1 VSAPPVRRPPPG
13 PTADTSP
20 TADHSPGADNRA
32 SVATAAA
39 EPTGPPGPGPD
50 HTGRPG
56 AVLAVRLAATG
67 VLAVLL
73 AVAVTVSLAV
83 GDRPIDP
90 GVLVDALTD
99 PIDGNVDHLVVWAS
113 RIPRTV
119 GGLVVGA
126 GMAVAGALIQAA
138 TRNPLADPGILGVN
152 AGAAF
157 CVAAT
162 VAVLGVTSLH
172 LQLWAALV
180 GALAATVIVLAIG
193 AAGRAGTDPVRLT
206 LAGVAF
212 AAVMAGLTT
221 ALTLLNAHAFDAMR
235 SWGAGSLSV
244 RGLQGTL
251 QCTPLI
257 IAGIIAAAVA
267 ARSLN
272 AVALGDDLAR
282 GLGVRIARTRVIAV
296 IGVTLACGT
305 ATAIA
310 GPIGFVGLMVPHVVR
325 WFIGP
330 NQGWIIGLSLLAGP
344 VLMLTADVL
353 ARVVTPGGMP
363 VGVVTAFLGAPV
375 LIAMARSKAVSTL

>member
-1 VSAPPVRRPPPG
+1 
-13 PTADTSP
+13 
-20 TADHSPGADNRA
+20 
-32 SVATAAA
+32 
-39 EPTGPPGPGPD
+39 
-50 HTGRPG
+50 
-56 AVLAVRLAATG
+56 
-67 VLAVLL
+67 
-73 AVAVTVSLAV
+73 
-83 GDRPIDP
+83 
-90 GVLVDALTD
+90 
-99 PIDGNVDHLVVWAS
+99 
-113 RIPRTV
+113 
-119 GGLVVGA
+119 
-126 GMAVAGALIQAA
+126 
-138 TRNPLADPGILGVN
+138 
-152 AGAAF
+152 
-157 CVAAT
+157 
-162 VAVLGVTSLH
+162 
-172 LQLWAALV
+172 
-180 GALAATVIVLAIG
+180 
-193 AAGRAGTDPVRLT
+193 GRAGTDPVRLT

-272 AVALGDDLAR
+272 PVPLGDDLAR

-353 ARVVTPGGMP
+353 ARVVT
-363 VGVVTAFLGAPV
+363 
-375 LIAMARSKAVSTL
+375 